1 VLFFGHVADQDGR
14 PVEGVEVVVRSAEL
28 IPNPVMVGAG
38 NVPSDAR
45 TFSVYT
51 NDRGDFLVNLP
62 AGHNDLEI
70 QEVRKAEYD
79 WVKDWAW
86 QIPAHR
92 KENTLA
98 FQFPGRFVKCPVYVP
113 DAKNPAVLPLHRR
126 GSEKPVWRPSRGGA
140 DVNCAGNRVVN
151 GPVTPT
157 IPSAGPGAPRS
168 EAEIEAAIRGRGETP
183 GKR

>member
-1 VLFFGHVADQDGR
+1 VDQDGR
-14 PVEGVEVVVRSAEL
+14 PVDGVEVVVRTAEL
-28 IPNPVMVGAG
+28 TPNQVMVGAG

-62 AGHNDLEI
+62 MGQNDLEI
-70 QEVRKAEYD
+70 QDVRKEDYD

-98 FQFPGRFVKCPVYVP
+98 FQFPGRFVKCPIYVP
-113 DAKNPAVLPLHRR
+113 DAKNPAILPLQRQ
-126 GSEKPVWRPSRGGA
+126 GSGRPVAHPSRGGA
-140 DVNCAGNRVVN
+140 DVDCSGRRVVN
-151 GPVTPT
+151 GPVIPT
-157 IPSAGPGAPRS
+157 IPSAGPGAPRTQ
-168 EAEIEAAIRGRGETP
+168 EEIEAAIRARGETP
-183 GKR
+183 RKR